1 MKAKNFDHIPETLTG
16 AIRYFGDANT
26 CHEFLADMRWSNGVR
41 CPHCNSKNVGDLV
54 KSRRIWN
61 CKACKKQFSVKVGT
75 IFEDSPLGLEKW
87 LPATWLIVNAKNGVS
102 SCELAR
108 SLGVTQKTGWFML
121 HRIRLAMQDGS
132 IEKMKGQV
140 EADETFIG
148 AKARNMHF
156 KVRKKVVKGTGP
168 TTGKTAVFGLLER
181 NTGGGT
187 SRVRLKVMD
196 RIRARELDP
205 SIRDNVEKGADVITD
220 AFPSYHRLSDEYI
233 HNVIDHAESYVN
245 GHVHT
250 NGLENFWSLLKRGL
264 KGTYVNVEPF
274 HLFRY
279 LDEQA
284 FRFNERKD
292 NDKGR
297 FLKAIASFAGKRLMY
312 SNLIGQGGDGLPPQT
327 TGTWQTA

>member
-1 MKAKNFDHIPETLTG
+1 MKAEKQDELPEGLIEAT
-16 AIRYFGDANT
+16 AYFSNEKT
-26 CHEFLADMRWSNGVR
+26 CHEFMTEMRWPAGVVCPR
-41 CPHCNSKNVGDLV
+41 CGSKDIGKLIE
-54 KSRRIWN
+54 SRRIWN
-61 CKACKKQFSVKVGT
+61 CKGCKKQFSVKVGT

-205 SIRDNVEKGADVITD
+205 SIRDNVEKGAEVITD

-297 FLKAIASFAGKRLMY
+297 FLKAIASFSGKRLMY

-327 TGTWQTA
+327 AGAW